1 MRSSLGPET
10 TPASPLAAMPVD
22 TLGKER
28 KPPYLMFWTPQLCFP
43 PSLTH
48 PWTSVNHRAEDHIS
62 LVLFPINTR
71 ICSEFT
77 VLETGLELA
86 RGINV
91 LYRVG
96 PLL

>member
-1 MRSSLGPET
+1 M
-10 TPASPLAAMPVD
+10 
-22 TLGKER
+22 
-28 KPPYLMFWTPQLCFP
+28 
-43 PSLTH
+43 
-48 PWTSVNHRAEDHIS
+48 

-77 VLETGLELA
+77 VLETGLELV